1 MKQYLTK
8 PVILMLTVVI
18 LASFSTRGLTWPKK
32 TGLKIYGY
40 LWATNTTPAIG
51 KQVILF
57 DGSTGKALAVT
68 QSNFLGKYKFKNL
81 KPGFYV
87 VRTGKYS
94 RSVMLQKKNANIHFN
109 FSSKDGNMDFVAA
122 ARENSDKMDAT
133 AATAATGPTDPAL
146 AKWIAGEYYSYQ
158 GSTERK
164 LMLCPGG
171 VFYDSHESSYSGS
184 STDSL
189 GNQTSAFGAANQ
201 GSGSGRWAI
210 QGNKQSG
217 TITFSYKGK
226 AGQKQQYRAIGDN
239 CFMIGGVKYCYNGAP
254 RCK

>member
-8 PVILMLTVVI
+8 PVILILAVVI
-18 LASFSTRGLTWPKK
+18 LATFSTQGLTWPKK
-32 TGLKIYGY
+32 SGLKIYGF
-40 LWATNTTPAIG
+40 LWQTSSTPAIG
-51 KQVILF
+51 IQVGLF
-57 DGSTGKALAVT
+57 DASTGKLLAVT
-68 QSNFLGKYKFKNL
+68 KSNLFGKYKFKNL
-81 KPGFYV
+81 KPGFYI
-87 VRTGKYS
+87 VRTGKFS
-94 RSVMLQKKNANIHFN
+94 RRVMLQKNNANIHFN
-109 FSSKDGNMDFVAA
+109 FSSPNGQMDFVALALENNAKTGA
-122 ARENSDKMDAT
+122 ASA
-133 AATAATGPTDPAL
+133 GPTDPAL
-146 AKWIAGEYYSYQ
+146 TKWIAGEYYSYQ

-164 LMLCPGG
+164 LMLCPDG

-201 GSGSGRWAI
+201 GNGSGRWSI

-226 AGQKQQYRAIGDN
+226 GAQKQQYRSIGDN
-239 CFMIGGVKYCYNGAP
+239 CFMIGGVKYCYAGRP

>member
-1 MKQYLTK
+1 MKHYVTK
-8 PVILMLTVVI
+8 PVILVLAVV
-18 LASFSTRGLTWPKK
+18 LLGSFSVQAFPWHKK
-32 TGLKIYGY
+32 RKALKIYGF
-40 LWATNTTPAIG
+40 LWQTNTTPAIG
-51 KQVILF
+51 VQVILF
-57 DGSTGKALAVT
+57 DGSTGKVLAAT
-68 QSNFLGKYKFKNL
+68 KSNFLGKYKFKNL

-87 VRTGKYS
+87 IRTGKFS
-94 RSVMLQKKNANIHFN
+94 RTVLLQNKNANIHFN

-122 ARENSDKMDAT
+122 AKENSDKMDA
-133 AATAATGPTDPAL
+133 AATGPTDPEL

-164 LMLCPGG
+164 LMLCSGG

-189 GNQTSAFGAANQ
+189 GNETSAFGAANQ

-226 AGQKQQYRAIGDN
+226 AASKQQYRSIGDN
-239 CFMIGGVKYCYNGAP
+239 CFMIGGVKYCYNAAA